1 MHLTRI
7 NESFMIY
14 LNRKTPDLHWIRCSK
29 SNPIEKEAGLEQKQ
43 TYITTDELAARLH
56 YDSRYIRSA
65 LKDAVFIEGIH
76 YIRPFGRRR
85 VLYVW
90 EAIER
95 DMVKASME
103 QKPVIPLANG
113 GHFNG

>member
-1 MHLTRI
+1 M
-7 NESFMIY
+7 
-14 LNRKTPDLHWIRCSK
+14 
-29 SNPIEKEAGLEQKQ
+29 EQQ
-43 TYITTDELAARLH
+43 TYMTTEELAQRLR
-56 YDSRYIRSA
+56 YDARYIRSA

-85 VLYVW
+85 VLYIW

-103 QKPVIPLANG
+103 EKPAIPMAG
-113 GHFNG
+113 RGVCYG